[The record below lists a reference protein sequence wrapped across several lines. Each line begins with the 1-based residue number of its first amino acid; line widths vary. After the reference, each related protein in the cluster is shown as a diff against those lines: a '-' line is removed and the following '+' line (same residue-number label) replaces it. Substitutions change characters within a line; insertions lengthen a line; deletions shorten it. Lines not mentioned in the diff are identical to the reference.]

1 MASNAVTQPEFEELE
16 LRLQRLKQ
24 SDSHKPD
31 PSDYC
36 LAWHALT
43 SISAN
48 DFPASG
54 SGLSNPMFH
63 GRRTPNARWTDGINM
78 TPAEQCNLLD
88 LHCEE
93 RQQFLKASS
102 AYSQQLPKTQD
113 TSAMQDQRCLDE
125 MAATFRL
132 LSQIKAED
140 EAREAL
146 ERSNEEASLN
156 LVRQLQS
163 EEQPQLLEDNGEQK
177 TLVKLA
183 INDFALITN
192 PTPVEIEYIRKI
204 LIIELVKLAL
214 IEQRTDE
221 EQSDYELY
229 RGICASLGY

>member
-1 MASNAVTQPEFEELE
+1 MASNAVTQTEFKELE

-43 SISAN
+43 SISAS
-48 DFPASG
+48 DFPAPG

-63 GRRTPNARWTDGINM
+63 GRRTPNARWTPDITM

-88 LHCEE
+88 LQFKE
-93 RQQFLKASS
+93 RQQFLEASS

-113 TSAMQDQRCLDE
+113 TSAMKHPRCPDE
-125 MAATFRL
+125 MAICLL
-132 LSQIKAED
+132 LSQFKKED

-163 EEQPQLLEDNGEQK
+163 EEQPQLLEDNGEHK
-177 TLVKLA
+177 TLVKMA
-183 INDFALITN
+183 IDEFSSITN
-192 PTPVEIEYIRKI
+192 PTPVEIEYIRQI
-204 LIIELVKLAL
+204 LINELVKLAL
-214 IEQRTDE
+214 NKKRTDE
-221 EQSDYELY
+221 EQSDYKSYGDMFKL
-229 RGICASLGY
+229 LGY